1 MLSCPLCSSEH
12 VEGTDVCECGYKFA
26 NSHAD
31 GATVA
36 QPSLPAQANL
46 TIPGWLMSLA
56 GVALAIYA
64 FAIFDPS
71 VEASYVPG
79 DYSSL
84 GSRINNTGLL
94 QRQLMLFIAGCSMLV
109 SGVVMLSAGAL
120 LEARRRV

>member
-1 MLSCPLCSSEH
+1 MLNCPMCGSEH
-12 VEGTDVCECGYKFA
+12 LDGAEVCECGYRFA
-26 NSHAD
+26 STAHSTE
-31 GATVA
+31 ATTAPVA
-36 QPSLPAQANL
+36 PQANL

-64 FAIFDPS
+64 FAFFDPT
-71 VEASYVPG
+71 VDGFVAG

-94 QRQLMLFIAGCSMLV
+94 QHQLMLFMAGCSMLI

-120 LEARRRV
+120 LEAGRRA